1 MQPNLDE
8 IRKLQAQGNV
18 IPVYKSVIADF
29 LTPVSAFLKLEKDR
43 SHAFLLESVE
53 GGERIARYSFL
64 GGDPF
69 LVKRYKNGQPADFMQ
84 DLRAT
89 MARFKSVKLPNLPPF
104 TGGAVGYFG
113 YDMVRTIEDIPQTGV
128 DDLGVDDAVLMFYKT
143 VLAFDHLRHQIHIIS
158 NILVDDSHEPLDVQ
172 YEKAVAEIQRIEA
185 LLRAPLEMPPVTRN
199 ETDVTVRSNFEKS
212 AYLAAVDKAKEYIA
226 AGDIFQVV
234 LAQRFEVDLPT
245 APFEVYRA
253 LRIVNPSPYMY
264 FLKMPDTCIVGSSP
278 EMLVRVREQEIEYRP
293 IAGTLPRGASDSE
306 DEANAERL
314 RNDEK
319 ERAEHIML
327 VDLGRNDL
335 GRVSQYGTVRVEEL
349 MTIERYSHVMHLVS
363 SLRGKLRQNV
373 DRWDS
378 LMACFPAGTV
388 SGAPKVRAMEIIDEL
403 EPTKRGVYAGA
414 VMYADFSNN
423 LDSCIAIRTLVVR
436 GNKGYIQAGGGIV
449 ADSVPENEYMET
461 VNKSRALIR
470 AINLAQRMGSK
481 FMILVIDNYDSFT
494 YNLVQYLGELGED
507 LSVYRNDKISLEEIE
522 RMKPER
528 IVISPGPGTPAD
540 AGITEDVV
548 RHFHKSTPILG
559 VCLGHQ
565 AIGEVFGGKIVRA
578 PTLMHGKV
586 SEIFHDSKGLFAG
599 LPQGFPATR
608 YHSLMVTQ
616 IPTTL
621 EISAETKDGIVMGL
635 RHREFPTEGI
645 QFHCESIMT
654 VAGKNLLKN
663 FLKS

>member
-1 MQPNLDE
+1 MQPSLE
-8 IRKLQAQGNV
+8 EVKKLQAQGNV

-43 SHAFLLESVE
+43 SYAFLLESVE

-69 LVKRYKNGQPADFMQ
+69 LIKRYRNGQPPDFIEN
-84 DLRAT
+84 LRST
-89 MARFKSVKLPNLPPF
+89 MARFHSVSLPNLPPF

-113 YDMVRTIEDIPQTGV
+113 YDMVRTIEDIPNTGT

-158 NILVDDSHEPLDVQ
+158 NVIADDSQESLKVQ
-172 YEKAVAEIQRIEA
+172 YQKAVEEIAHIEA
-185 LLRAPLEMPPVTRN
+185 LLRSPLEIPQVTRN
-199 ETDVTVRSNFEKS
+199 EREVVVRSNFEKKN
-212 AYLAAVDKAKEYIA
+212 YLAAVAKAKEYIA

-234 LAQRFEVDLPT
+234 LSQRFEVDLLT
-245 APFEVYRA
+245 APVEVYRA

-264 FLKMPDTCIVGSSP
+264 FLKMPDTSIVGSSP
-278 EMLVRVREQEIEYRP
+278 EMLVRVRDRQLEYRP
-293 IAGTLPRGASDSE
+293 IAGTLPRGTSEAE
-306 DEANAERL
+306 DEENAEKL

-335 GRVSQYGTVRVEEL
+335 GRVSQYGTVRVEDL
-349 MTIERYSHVMHLVS
+349 MFIERYSHVMHLVS
-363 SLRGKLRQNV
+363 SLRGQLRDAL
-373 DRWDS
+373 DRWDT

-449 ADSVPENEYMET
+449 ADSVPENEYTET

-470 AINLAQRMGSK
+470 AINLAQRG
-481 FMILVIDNYDSFT
+481 F
-494 YNLVQYLGELGED
+494 
-507 LSVYRNDKISLEEIE
+507 EI
-522 RMKPER
+522 
-528 IVISPGPGTPAD
+528 
-540 AGITEDVV
+540 
-548 RHFHKSTPILG
+548 
-559 VCLGHQ
+559 
-565 AIGEVFGGKIVRA
+565 
-578 PTLMHGKV
+578 
-586 SEIFHDSKGLFAG
+586 
-599 LPQGFPATR
+599 
-608 YHSLMVTQ
+608 
-616 IPTTL
+616 
-621 EISAETKDGIVMGL
+621 
-635 RHREFPTEGI
+635 
-645 QFHCESIMT
+645 
-654 VAGKNLLKN
+654 
-663 FLKS
+663 

>member
-1 MQPNLDE
+1 MQPSLE
-8 IRKLQAQGNV
+8 EVKALQSQGNV

-29 LTPVSAFLKLEKDR
+29 LTPVSAFLKLERER

-69 LVKRYKNGQPADFMQ
+69 LVTRYRDAQPANFFQ
-84 DLRAT
+84 NLRST
-89 MARFKSVKLPNLPPF
+89 MERFKSVKLPNLPPF

-113 YDMVRTIEDIPQTGV
+113 YDMVRTIEEIPNTTV

-143 VLAFDHLRHQIHIIS
+143 ILAFDHLRHQIHIIS
-158 NILVDDSHEPLDVQ
+158 NIFVDETQESIEVQ
-172 YEKAVAEIQRIEA
+172 YQKAVEEIQQIEA
-185 LLRAPLEMPPVTRN
+185 LLRAPLQFPPVTRN
-199 ETDVTVRSNFEKS
+199 DADVVVRSNVDKKD
-212 AYLAAVDKAKEYIA
+212 YLASVSKAKEYIA

-234 LAQRFEVDLPT
+234 LSQRFEVDLPIP
-245 APFEVYRA
+245 PFEIYRA

-264 FLKMPDTCIVGSSP
+264 FLKMPETTIAGSSP
-278 EMLVRVREQEIEYRP
+278 EMLVRVRGREIEYRP
-293 IAGTLPRGASDSE
+293 IAGTLPRGNSHAE
-306 DEANAERL
+306 DETNAERL

-335 GRVSQYGTVRVEEL
+335 GRVSRYGSVKVEEL
-349 MTIERYSHVMHLVS
+349 MFIERYSHVMHLVS
-363 SLRGKLRQNV
+363 SLRGELRDGV

-470 AINLAQRMGSK
+470 AINLAQRG
-481 FMILVIDNYDSFT
+481 F
-494 YNLVQYLGELGED
+494 EL
-507 LSVYRNDKISLEEIE
+507 
-522 RMKPER
+522 
-528 IVISPGPGTPAD
+528 
-540 AGITEDVV
+540 
-548 RHFHKSTPILG
+548 
-559 VCLGHQ
+559 
-565 AIGEVFGGKIVRA
+565 
-578 PTLMHGKV
+578 
-586 SEIFHDSKGLFAG
+586 
-599 LPQGFPATR
+599 
-608 YHSLMVTQ
+608 
-616 IPTTL
+616 
-621 EISAETKDGIVMGL
+621 
-635 RHREFPTEGI
+635 
-645 QFHCESIMT
+645 
-654 VAGKNLLKN
+654 
-663 FLKS
+663 

>member
-1 MQPNLDE
+1 
-8 IRKLQAQGNV
+8 
-18 IPVYKSVIADF
+18 
-29 LTPVSAFLKLEKDR
+29 
-43 SHAFLLESVE
+43 
-53 GGERIARYSFL
+53 
-64 GGDPF
+64 
-69 LVKRYKNGQPADFMQ
+69 
-84 DLRAT
+84 
-89 MARFKSVKLPNLPPF
+89 MARFKSVKLPSLPPF

-113 YDMVRTIEDIPQTGV
+113 YDMVRTIEEIPKSGI

-158 NILVDDSHEPLDVQ
+158 NILVEDSHDPVEVQ

-185 LLRAPLEMPPVTRN
+185 VLRAPLEVPPVTHN
-199 ETDVTVRSNFEKS
+199 ETDVAVRSNFDKS
-212 AYLAAVDKAKEYIA
+212 AYLSAVAKAKEYIA

-234 LAQRFEVDLPT
+234 LAQRFEVDLPV

-293 IAGTLPRGASDSE
+293 IAGTLPRGANDAE
-306 DEANAERL
+306 DDANADKL
-314 RNDEK
+314 SNDEK

-349 MTIERYSHVMHLVS
+349 MCIERYSHVMHLVS
-363 SLRGKLRQNV
+363 SLRGQLRKDV

-436 GNKGYIQAGGGIV
+436 GTKGYIQAGGGIV

-470 AINLAQRMGSK
+470 AINLAQR
-481 FMILVIDNYDSFT
+481 
-494 YNLVQYLGELGED
+494 
-507 LSVYRNDKISLEEIE
+507 
-522 RMKPER
+522 
-528 IVISPGPGTPAD
+528 
-540 AGITEDVV
+540 
-548 RHFHKSTPILG
+548 
-559 VCLGHQ
+559 
-565 AIGEVFGGKIVRA
+565 
-578 PTLMHGKV
+578 
-586 SEIFHDSKGLFAG
+586 
-599 LPQGFPATR
+599 GF
-608 YHSLMVTQ
+608 
-616 IPTTL
+616 
-621 EISAETKDGIVMGL
+621 
-635 RHREFPTEGI
+635 
-645 QFHCESIMT
+645 ES
-654 VAGKNLLKN
+654 
-663 FLKS
+663 

>member
-1 MQPNLDE
+1 MQPSLE
-8 IRKLQAQGNV
+8 EVKKLQAQGNV

-69 LVKRYKNGQPADFMQ
+69 LIKRYRNGQPPDFIEN
-84 DLRAT
+84 LRST
-89 MARFKSVKLPNLPPF
+89 MARFHSVSLPNLPPF

-113 YDMVRTIEDIPQTGV
+113 YDMVRTIEDIPNTGT

-158 NILVDDSHEPLDVQ
+158 NVIADDSQESLKVQ
-172 YEKAVAEIQRIEA
+172 YQKAVEEIAHIEA
-185 LLRAPLEMPPVTRN
+185 LLRSPLEIPQVTRN
-199 ETDVTVRSNFEKS
+199 EREVVVRSNFEKKN
-212 AYLAAVDKAKEYIA
+212 YLAAVAKAKEYIA

-234 LAQRFEVDLPT
+234 LSQRFEVDLLT
-245 APFEVYRA
+245 APVEIYRA

-264 FLKMPDTCIVGSSP
+264 FLKMPDTSIVGSSP
-278 EMLVRVREQEIEYRP
+278 EMLVRVRDRQLEYRP
-293 IAGTLPRGASDSE
+293 IAGTLPRGTSEAE
-306 DEANAERL
+306 DEENAEKL

-335 GRVSQYGTVRVEEL
+335 GRVSQYGTVRVEDL
-349 MTIERYSHVMHLVS
+349 MFIERYSHVMHLVS
-363 SLRGKLRQNV
+363 SLRGHLRDGL
-373 DRWDS
+373 DRWDT

-423 LDSCIAIRTLVVR
+423 LDSCIAIRTLVAR

-449 ADSVPENEYMET
+449 ADSVPENEYTET

-470 AINLAQRMGSK
+470 AINLAQRG
-481 FMILVIDNYDSFT
+481 F
-494 YNLVQYLGELGED
+494 
-507 LSVYRNDKISLEEIE
+507 EI
-522 RMKPER
+522 
-528 IVISPGPGTPAD
+528 
-540 AGITEDVV
+540 
-548 RHFHKSTPILG
+548 
-559 VCLGHQ
+559 
-565 AIGEVFGGKIVRA
+565 
-578 PTLMHGKV
+578 
-586 SEIFHDSKGLFAG
+586 
-599 LPQGFPATR
+599 
-608 YHSLMVTQ
+608 
-616 IPTTL
+616 
-621 EISAETKDGIVMGL
+621 
-635 RHREFPTEGI
+635 
-645 QFHCESIMT
+645 
-654 VAGKNLLKN
+654 
-663 FLKS
+663 

>member
-1 MQPNLDE
+1 MQPSLE
-8 IRKLQAQGNV
+8 EVKQLRSQGNV

-43 SHAFLLESVE
+43 SHAFLLESIE

-64 GGDPF
+64 GVDPF
-69 LVKRYKNGQPADFMQ
+69 LITRYRDGEPANFIQ
-84 DLRAT
+84 NLRET
-89 MARFKSVKLPNLPPF
+89 MERFKSVKLPNLPPF

-113 YDMVRTIEDIPQTGV
+113 YDMVRTIEDIPKTSI

-158 NILVDDSHEPLDVQ
+158 NILVDESQESIDIQ
-172 YEKAVAEIQRIEA
+172 YRRAVEEIHRIEA
-185 LLRAPLEMPPVTRN
+185 LLRAPVEIPRVTRSDG
-199 ETDVTVRSNFEKS
+199 DVVVRSNFDKKD
-212 AYLAAVDKAKEYIA
+212 YLEAVRNAKEYIA

-234 LAQRFEVDLPT
+234 LSQRFEVDLPT
-245 APFEVYRA
+245 PSFEVYRA

-264 FLKMPDTCIVGSSP
+264 FLKMPETTIVGSSP
-278 EMLVRVREQEIEYRP
+278 EMLVRVRAREVEYRP
-293 IAGTLPRGASDSE
+293 IAGTLPRGGSNAE

-335 GRVSQYGTVRVEEL
+335 GRVSQYGTVKVEEL
-349 MTIERYSHVMHLVS
+349 MFIERYSHVMHLVS
-363 SLRGKLRQNV
+363 SLCGELRNGV
-373 DRWDS
+373 DRWDA

-414 VMYADFSNN
+414 VMYVDFSNN

-470 AINLAQRMGSK
+470 AINLAQRG
-481 FMILVIDNYDSFT
+481 F
-494 YNLVQYLGELGED
+494 EL
-507 LSVYRNDKISLEEIE
+507 
-522 RMKPER
+522 
-528 IVISPGPGTPAD
+528 
-540 AGITEDVV
+540 
-548 RHFHKSTPILG
+548 
-559 VCLGHQ
+559 
-565 AIGEVFGGKIVRA
+565 
-578 PTLMHGKV
+578 
-586 SEIFHDSKGLFAG
+586 
-599 LPQGFPATR
+599 
-608 YHSLMVTQ
+608 
-616 IPTTL
+616 
-621 EISAETKDGIVMGL
+621 
-635 RHREFPTEGI
+635 
-645 QFHCESIMT
+645 
-654 VAGKNLLKN
+654 
-663 FLKS
+663 

>member
-1 MQPNLDE
+1 MQPNLE
-8 IRKLQAQGNV
+8 EVKQLQSQGNV

-43 SHAFLLESVE
+43 SHAFLLESIE

-64 GGDPF
+64 GVDPF
-69 LVKRYKNGQPADFMQ
+69 LTTRYRDGEPANFIQ
-84 DLRAT
+84 NLRET
-89 MARFKSVKLPNLPPF
+89 MERFKSVKLSNLPPF

-113 YDMVRTIEDIPQTGV
+113 YDMVRTIEDIPKTGI

-158 NILVDDSHEPLDVQ
+158 NILVDESQESIDIQ
-172 YEKAVAEIQRIEA
+172 YRGAVEEIQRIEA
-185 LLRAPLEMPPVTRN
+185 LLRAPVEIPLVTRN
-199 ETDVTVRSNFEKS
+199 DCDVVVRSNFDKKD
-212 AYLAAVDKAKEYIA
+212 YLEAVRNAKEFIA

-234 LAQRFEVDLPT
+234 LSQRFEIDLPT
-245 APFEVYRA
+245 PSFEVYRA

-264 FLKMPDTCIVGSSP
+264 FLKMPETTIVGSSP
-278 EMLVRVREQEIEYRP
+278 EMLVRVRAREVEYRP
-293 IAGTLPRGASDSE
+293 IAGTLPRGGTNAE

-335 GRVSQYGTVRVEEL
+335 GRVSQYGTVKVEEL
-349 MTIERYSHVMHLVS
+349 MFIERYSHVMHLVS
-363 SLRGKLRQNV
+363 SLCGELRNGV
-373 DRWDS
+373 DRWDA

-414 VMYADFSNN
+414 VMYVDFSNN

-470 AINLAQRMGSK
+470 AINLAQRG
-481 FMILVIDNYDSFT
+481 F
-494 YNLVQYLGELGED
+494 EL
-507 LSVYRNDKISLEEIE
+507 
-522 RMKPER
+522 
-528 IVISPGPGTPAD
+528 
-540 AGITEDVV
+540 
-548 RHFHKSTPILG
+548 
-559 VCLGHQ
+559 
-565 AIGEVFGGKIVRA
+565 
-578 PTLMHGKV
+578 
-586 SEIFHDSKGLFAG
+586 
-599 LPQGFPATR
+599 
-608 YHSLMVTQ
+608 
-616 IPTTL
+616 
-621 EISAETKDGIVMGL
+621 
-635 RHREFPTEGI
+635 
-645 QFHCESIMT
+645 
-654 VAGKNLLKN
+654 
-663 FLKS
+663 